1 MKLLL
6 DKHLEMEINV
16 LFQLPLTADWIR
28 IRYLQDHEEDRQ
40 QEVGHHAQLSARGE
54 DSLQPESLMISIS
67 SLQFHELDDTIY
79 NLFWTLLDPGAIG
92 KFGCTCITQWVS
104 RYLSMF
110 LFGLYLLLTYIIIL
124 NLLIALMST
133 KITNITEKGVSLK
146 DHSVLMMTI

>member
-54 DSLQPESLMISIS
+54 GQSPARESHD
-67 SLQFHELDDTIY
+67 F
-79 NLFWTLLDPGAIG
+79 
-92 KFGCTCITQWVS
+92 
-104 RYLSMF
+104 
-110 LFGLYLLLTYIIIL
+110 
-124 NLLIALMST
+124 
-133 KITNITEKGVSLK
+133 NIFT
-146 DHSVLMMTI
+146 SVP